1 MKTTL
6 ILQLLLA
13 NLLTLAAQQQFVVDR
28 TFGATCGSTQTF
40 FQANMYELLKLS
52 NGKYLIVGDKFGNLN
67 GQSNE
72 ILFARYNADGT
83 VDITFSENGIKLFNF
98 SNFNKVTS
106 IAYVGNKIYIAG
118 HQASG
123 TAFSSFR
130 ASISRFNEDGTP
142 DSTFNETGNL
152 VENVFSNPI
161 SSSFYTHVLVQ
172 PDGKIV
178 CFGFESSNSIG
189 GVNIAVAKR
198 YNTDGT
204 VDDTFNNNPGFGYP
218 DFLQGIAI
226 YNSPGILE
234 SDGSMRFS
242 YPAFSDFER
251 LVSVKIDSS
260 GEAVSTYGTN
270 GTNITN
276 VVLANQRIHRFL
288 KSGNNI
294 YGLHLAFGSNTD
306 MLAYALDANGDAD
319 ASFAGDGSWNIPN
332 FPASGGSEIP
342 FDMHLDSQNRLYFFG
357 SGSFA
362 GGDRA
367 AFYRANLSGNLDS
380 TLISDGSNVLAEFP
394 FSEIRNALFENDST
408 IILNIFTNSRMGLV
422 KLQLKSS
429 NVLTSLTGLNTI
441 CAGTST
447 TIAIS
452 NPSDCYTYNWT
463 KDGEAFAGNDAE
475 ITVTETGAYQ
485 VTATA
490 SGETSF
496 SQPIVI
502 NVEDCTG
509 MNEINASKIT
519 IYPNPAES
527 MLNIKMEGNQLFNYL
542 IYDISGRVIQSGITS
557 SQNTLDIASLTPGI
571 YVIHFENTKTYSQ
584 LKFIK
589 K

>member
-67 GQSNE
+67 GESNE

-142 DSTFNETGNL
+142 DSTFNEIGTK
-152 VENVFSNPI
+152 VEQTFSNPI

-172 PDGKIV
+172 PDGKTV
-178 CFGFESSNSIG
+178 CFGYESSNSNG
-189 GVNIAVAKR
+189 GSNIAIAKR
-198 YNTDGT
+198 YHIDGS
-204 VDDTFNNNPGFGYP
+204 VDSTFNTNPGFGYP
-218 DFLQGIAI
+218 GFLRGTAD
-226 YNSPGILE
+226 YYSPGILE
-234 SDGSMRFS
+234 NDGSMRFVF
-242 YPAFSDFER
+242 PAFSSFVR
-251 LVSVKIDSS
+251 VVSVKIDSS
-260 GEAVSTYGTN
+260 GNAVNSYGSN
-270 GTNITN
+270 GINVTNIGVAQNRT
-276 VVLANQRIHRFL
+276 HRFT
-288 KSGNNI
+288 KNGNNI
-294 YGLHLAFGSNTD
+294 YGQHLKQNANDDIRIYS
-306 MLAYALDANGDAD
+306 LDENGDLNINF
-319 ASFAGDGSWNIPN
+319 SGDGILDIPD
-332 FPASGGSEIP
+332 FPGTGGSEQP
-342 FDMHLDSQNRLYFFG
+342 FALHIDSQNKIYSFG
-357 SGSFA
+357 SASFNQNKC
-362 GGDRA
+362 
-367 AFYRANLSGNLDS
+367 AFYRTNLTGDLDN
-380 TLISDGSNVLAEFP
+380 TLAGTGSSSLQEFS
-394 FSEIRNALFENDST
+394 FSEFRSVYFENDST
-408 IILNIFTNSRMGLV
+408 IIASIFTNSRMGLV

-429 NVLTSLTGLNTI
+429 NILTSLTGLNTI

-447 TIAIS
+447 AITIS
-452 NPSDCYTYNWT
+452 NPSDCYTYSWT

-475 ITVTETGAYQ
+475 ITVTQTGAYQ

-519 IYPNPAES
+519 IYPNPTES
-527 MLNIKMEGNQLFNYL
+527 TLNIKMNGNQMLNYV
-542 IYDISGRVIQSGITS
+542 IYDISSRVIQSGITS
-557 SQNTLDIASLTPGI
+557 SQNTIDIASLTPGI
-571 YVIHFENTKTYSQ
+571 YVIHFENTKTYTQ